1 MGETGAKIRFAVEH
15 VFATQ
20 KNKMKLCIRTIGT
33 NKATVNMAS
42 PISLTTCSDTSFM
55 SVEASRCLCSLPFD
69 NRQDPFRLDCMKRI
83 TQS

>member
-1 MGETGAKIRFAVEH
+1 VGETGAKIRFAVEH

-55 SVEASRCLCSLPFD
+55 SSKHQATAAASRL
-69 NRQDPFRLDCMKRI
+69 I
-83 TQS
+83 TVKIPSDWIA